1 MKISTCVA
9 AFAAIFA
16 GACATE
22 KQPWKRPLTLEL
34 ASGMEQTN
42 VMLVENNNGIET
54 TWFVADNSSAGAQY
68 GLIGALVTSVMDG
81 MINAG
86 PSGVAQELANDVAV
100 VAKVERLNEGFGARV
115 KAAETAETYR
125 VRFGDVASV
134 QKITSPTAT
143 DSVVEVT
150 VAYTLSEDATAL
162 KVFAE
167 AVYSRAS
174 SRYVTPYPYKSIP
187 KEELGG
193 PLYRN
198 SFTYESNRLAVPTLT
213 PELKAIMMQSIN
225 DRFIK
230 QYGKLP
236 KKSGDPGLAGYN
248 DALRENNNDTLTKS
262 EASTLVAKQWLANDG
277 ELLFAEVR
285 AAQTFIAKYVLLDM
299 NSFAVPNYAGQD
311 EIVEQAEGGRIVRTV
326 GSGSGAGR
334 YISSPGGL
342 TAPTTYGNAIQVAKV
357 HSDRA
362 EALRNSAKPA
372 KAKK

>member
-1 MKISTCVA
+1 MKISTCIA

-22 KQPWKRPLTLEL
+22 KQPWKRPLNLEL

-42 VMLVENNNGIET
+42 VVLVENNNGIET
-54 TWFVADNSSAGAQY
+54 TWFVADNSAAGAQY
-68 GLIGALVTSVMDG
+68 GLIGALVTAAMDG

-86 PSGVAQELANDVAV
+86 PSGVAQELADDVAV
-100 VAKVERLNEGFGARV
+100 VAKIDRLNAGFSERI
-115 KAAETAETYR
+115 KAAEAAETYH
-125 VRFGDVASV
+125 VRFGDVSSV
-134 QKITSPTAT
+134 QKITSPVAT
-143 DSVVEVT
+143 DRAVEVSIS
-150 VAYTLSEDATAL
+150 YTLSEDATAL

-167 AVYSRAS
+167 AVYSRANT
-174 SRYVTPYPYKSIP
+174 RYVTPYPYKSIP
-187 KEELGG
+187 KDELSG

-198 SFTYESNRLAVPTLT
+198 SFTYESNRLALPTLT
-213 PELKAIMMQSIN
+213 PELKATMMQSIN

-236 KKSGDPGLAGYN
+236 KKSGDPGFAAYN
-248 DALRENNNDTLTKS
+248 DAMRENNNDTLTKS
-262 EASTLVAKQWLANDG
+262 EASSLVVKQWLANDG
-277 ELLFAEVR
+277 ELLFAEVQ

-299 NSFAVPNYAGQD
+299 NSFVVPDYAGQD
-311 EIVEQAEGGRIVRTV
+311 EIVEQAEGGRVVRTV

-342 TAPTTYGNAIQVAKV
+342 TTLTTYGNAIQVAKV
-357 HSDRA
+357 NTDRA
-362 EALRNSAKPA
+362 EAIRAAS